1 MATKHEIR
9 QARVQAILEAG
20 EQVLLH
26 KGMAGFGLRPVAA
39 AAGLG
44 LSHVQYYFRT
54 PSDLLQALVEHYLT
68 GWDERLSQCSD
79 DLDMVVDAIVAGITD
94 TPSCSLIAELWA
106 VAGRDRVAN
115 AALGTFYDGYVA
127 RLAVVM
133 GKADPRLSPSQAHT
147 RARLVTAMLEGLW
160 VLGRSGGASALP
172 SRDHI
177 LLAVHAVA
185 AAPIG

>member
-9 QARVQAILEAG
+9 QARVETILEAA

-54 PSDLLQALVEHYLT
+54 PSDLLQALVERYLT
-68 GWDERLSQCSD
+68 GWDDRLSRCSD
-79 DLDMVVDAIVAGITD
+79 DLAMVVDAIVAGIAEA
-94 TPSCSLIAELWA
+94 PSCSLIAELWA
-106 VAGRDRVAN
+106 VAGRDTVAN
-115 AALGTFYDGYVA
+115 TALGKFYDGYVE
-127 RLAVVM
+127 RLAAVLRR
-133 GKADPRLSPSQAHT
+133 ADTGLSPAQAT
-147 RARLVTAMLEGLW
+147 ARARLITALLEGLW

-172 SRDHI
+172 SREHI
-177 LLAVHAVA
+177 LQAVQAIA